1 MDIRW
6 ARRIGSA
13 PEIAEAKAQGFD
25 AVEPSLSALMEL
37 DEAGFAAFG
46 ESLDAAGLSCEV
58 FVSILPADVRVT
70 ERGFNIYSW
79 AEYLRLALAR
89 ASRLGCKTLLW
100 DDGAARILPD
110 EGETSILKEHFNQ
123 FLFMLCEIGEQYG
136 IRVCLEPLGP
146 RRTNFLNS
154 LPELLE
160 AMDSVGKPNLA
171 MGLSSA
177 AVAEIGIPDEELL
190 QFAKQIVHVRIEKPR
205 SPVAGID
212 RGSAAG
218 TAADGF
224 GCLPFL
230 ESLKKIDYRGEI
242 ALPKGSD
249 GDMLKACKGL
259 WKQA

>member
-6 ARRIGSA
+6 AKKIENSS
-13 PEIAEAKAQGFD
+13 EIAEAKAQGFD

-37 DEAGFAAFG
+37 DEAGFADFG
-46 ESLDAAGLSCEV
+46 ESLKATKLTCEV

-89 ASRLGCKTLLW
+89 ASKLGCRTLVW
-100 DDGAARILPD
+100 DDGNARILPT

-123 FLFMLCEIGEQYG
+123 FLFMLCDIGEQYG

-154 LPELLE
+154 LPEVLE

-171 MGLSSA
+171 MSLSSA
-177 AVAEIGIPDEELL
+177 ALIEIDIPEEELL
-190 QFAKQIVHVRIEKPR
+190 QFAKHIVHARIEKPR
-205 SPVAGID
+205 G
-212 RGSAAG
+212 R
-218 TAADGF
+218 TASSSGGPIGAPPASDF
-224 GCLPFL
+224 NCLPFFD
-230 ESLKKIDYRGEI
+230 SLKKIAYRGVI

-249 GDMLKACKGL
+249 GDTLIACKGL
-259 WKQA
+259 WS

>member
-6 ARRIGSA
+6 AKRIGSA
-13 PEIAEAKAQGFD
+13 SEIAVAKAQGFD

-46 ESLDAAGLSCEV
+46 ESVDASNLTCEV
-58 FVSILPADVRVT
+58 FASILPADVRVT

-89 ASRLGCKTLLW
+89 ASKLGCKTLLW

-123 FLFMLCEIGEQYG
+123 FLFMLCDIGEQYG
-136 IRVCLEPLGP
+136 IRLCLEPLGP

-171 MGLSSA
+171 IGLSST

-190 QFAKQIVHVRIEKPR
+190 LFAKQIVHARIDKPR
-205 SPVAGID
+205 GLAGD
-212 RGSAAG
+212 S
-218 TAADGF
+218 
-224 GCLPFL
+224 
-230 ESLKKIDYRGEI
+230 DYRPFFDSLGKIAYRGVI
-242 ALPKGSD
+242 ALPIGSN
-249 GDMLKACKGL
+249 GDTLIACKGL
-259 WKQA
+259 WR

>member
-6 ARRIGSA
+6 AKRVGSAA

-25 AVEPSLSALMEL
+25 SVEPSLSALMEL
-37 DEAGFAAFG
+37 DEAGFADFG
-46 ESLDAAGLSCEV
+46 ESLKAAKLSCEV
-58 FVSILPADVRVT
+58 FASILPAEVRVT

-89 ASRLGCKTLLW
+89 ASKLGCKTLLW
-100 DDGAARILPD
+100 DDGAARILPT

-123 FLFMLCEIGEQYG
+123 FLFMLCDIGEQYG

-154 LPELLE
+154 LPEVLE

-190 QFAKQIVHVRIEKPR
+190 QFAKHIVHARIEKPR
-205 SPVAGID
+205 GLAAGID
-212 RGSAAG
+212 R
-218 TAADGF
+218 DL
-224 GCLPFL
+224 GCLPFFD
-230 ESLKKIDYRGEI
+230 SLKKIAYRGEI

-249 GDMLKACKGL
+249 SDTLITCKGL
-259 WKQA
+259 WKQE